1 MLTPPASPHPHLG
14 FQDILTCIQ
23 QSRYRAL
30 QAVNTELLDLYWRIG
45 DEISHRVQDEG
56 WGQRTVADL
65 AAWIQTQEPGLRG
78 FSASNLWRMRQFA
91 ELYRG
96 KEELAPLVRVLTWTH
111 NLLILNRC
119 RSMEER
125 EFYLRSAARERWG
138 KRDLERQINGCLF
151 ERSMLAQKKL
161 SPALIELQ
169 PLAASVFK
177 DRYMV
182 DFVNL
187 PEPHNERDLQK
198 ALLHHLKYFL
208 LELGRDFCFVGSEF
222 PIQVGS
228 RDFSIDLL
236 FFHRGLQALVAFEL
250 KIGPFEPEYMGKLSF
265 YLEALDQHHR
275 KPFEAPSIGVL
286 LCKTPDADVVQYS
299 LNRTLS
305 PALVADYET
314 KLPDKHLLQA
324 KLEEFY
330 ELASQEVDEEA
341 LEGESR

>member
-1 MLTPPASPHPHLG
+1 MLTPPASPHPQLG

-138 KRDLERQINGCLF
+138 KRDLERQINGCL
-151 ERSMLAQKKL
+151 
-161 SPALIELQ
+161 
-169 PLAASVFK
+169 
-177 DRYMV
+177 
-182 DFVNL
+182 
-187 PEPHNERDLQK
+187 
-198 ALLHHLKYFL
+198 
-208 LELGRDFCFVGSEF
+208 
-222 PIQVGS
+222 
-228 RDFSIDLL
+228 
-236 FFHRGLQALVAFEL
+236 
-250 KIGPFEPEYMGKLSF
+250 
-265 YLEALDQHHR
+265 LDQAAFSGR
-275 KPFEAPSIGVL
+275 GDQRPS
-286 LCKTPDADVVQYS
+286 S
-299 LNRTLS
+299 LIF
-305 PALVADYET
+305 
-314 KLPDKHLLQA
+314 Q
-324 KLEEFY
+324 
-330 ELASQEVDEEA
+330 
-341 LEGESR
+341 